1 MAHETEDTT
10 HHPSFNQYVLI
21 AIILFAITI
30 VEFLLI
36 WDRAGIVDHLG
47 PSKIPLLVLL
57 SAIKFAIVIMFYMH
71 LKFDNRLLGSVFV
84 AGLALA
90 FLVGIAVISTFVGFE
105 GEQRFYAAQNAVP
118 YVEHEAEEESTTSS
132 ETATET
138 TETTETETPPVAA
151 GPVTFEISAKGEE
164 LAFDTASITA
174 DSGAEVTITFT
185 NPASFNQHN
194 LVIVA
199 AGDKDAVASDGIPAG
214 ADNDYV
220 QPGDS
225 RVIANTKLLAAGKN
239 GEVTFTAPAAGAY
252 QFVCTFPGHNF
263 TMFGD
268 FTVK

>member
-1 MAHETEDTT
+1 MAHETEHTT

-36 WDRAGIVDHLG
+36 WDGAGIVDHLG
-47 PSKIPLLVLL
+47 ASKIPLLVFL
-57 SAIKFAIVIMFYMH
+57 SAVKFAIVIMFYMH
-71 LKFDNRLLGSVFV
+71 LKFDNRLLGSIFI
-84 AGLALA
+84 AGLLLA
-90 FLVGIAVISTFVGFE
+90 FLVGIALMGLFVGF
-105 GEQRFYAAQNAVP
+105 GGGQRSYAALNAVP
-118 YVEHEAEEESTTSS
+118 YEEHHEADEETTTS
-132 ETATET
+132 TET
-138 TETTETETPPVAA
+138 TTPPVAA
-151 GPVTFEISAKGEE
+151 GPVTFDISAKGEE
-164 LAFDTASITA
+164 LAFDTTSISA

-199 AGDKDAVASDGIPAG
+199 AGDKDLVAADGIPAG
-214 ADNDYV
+214 ADNNYV

-225 RVIANTKLLAAGKN
+225 RVIANTKLLAAGTS
-239 GEVTFTAPAAGAY
+239 GEVTFTAPAPGAY

-268 FTVK
+268 FTVN